1 MSQIKVVISD
11 ERGSVETTTTGTSTN
26 ATAPSTSGSSIE
38 KKESQK
44 SAKGMVIASTLVN
57 QAINLTTS
65 NIGKWT
71 GSTRNQQSINNVMQV
86 GTIATMSIVSPALA
100 LATFVANAS
109 ITAINTSYE
118 QKWDTR
124 QQQYNRAKVGEL
136 KGFGH

>member
-1 MSQIKVVISD
+1 MSQIKLTISD
-11 ERGSVETTTTGTSTN
+11 ERASVETITTGTQTTTG
-26 ATAPSTSGSSIE
+26 ASIE

-44 SAKGMVIASTLVN
+44 SAKGMIVASTLVN
-57 QAINLTTS
+57 QAINFTTS

-71 GSTRNQQSINNVMQV
+71 GSTQTQQSINNVMQI

-100 LATFVANAS
+100 LATVVANAS
-109 ITAINTSYE
+109 ITAMNTSYE
-118 QKWDTR
+118 QKWDLR